1 MDAELGASLLL
12 RAVELEEDAQLFQR
26 WIQHAQYT
34 VSFEDF
40 KAALHRP
47 PPKPTAEVLEDVG
60 NILKAFEA
68 GR

>member
-1 MDAELGASLLL
+1 MDADLGAALML
-12 RAVELEEDAQLFQR
+12 RAMELEEDEMIFQR
-26 WIQHAQYT
+26 WIQQAQYT
-34 VSFEDF
+34 VSFDDF

-47 PPKPTAEVLEDVG
+47 PPKPTKEVLEDVG

>member
-12 RAVELEEDAQLFQR
+12 RAMELEEDAQIFQR
-26 WIQHAQYT
+26 WIQQAQYT
-34 VSFEDF
+34 VSFDDF
-40 KAALHRP
+40 KSSLHRP
-47 PPKPTAEVLEDVG
+47 LPKPTEEVLEDVG